1 MKPFDILWLEIRT
14 HLEQQKKQI
23 NDEIFHYPPPIPAC
37 DAQFNYLLE
46 ERVRLTQELQ
56 RIDEVSVDGL
66 AELDRSKL
74 ISDFIQ
80 SCAYIDETLATQLMA
95 YLETEPRVRHY
106 P

>member
-1 MKPFDILWLEIRT
+1 MNSLDIIWREIRT

-23 NDEIFHYPPPIPAC
+23 NDEIYHYPPPIPAC

-56 RIDEVSVDGL
+56 RIDEVSKKGL
-66 AELDRSKL
+66 ADHKL
-74 ISDFIQ
+74 ISDFIH
-80 SCAYIDETLATQLMA
+80 SCAYINEALATQLMA
-95 YLETEPRVRHY
+95 HVETEPRARQY